1 MWTLYIKY
9 KETIL
14 INKRSQIN
22 YDNDNL
28 YLTTYLNNLNH
39 MPLTLSIR
47 EKKVWFFLHNN

>member
-1 MWTLYIKY
+1 MWKLYIKY
-9 KETIL
+9 KKTIL
-14 INKRSQIN
+14 INKRNQLN

-47 EKKVWFFLHNN
+47 GKKVLFFLHNN